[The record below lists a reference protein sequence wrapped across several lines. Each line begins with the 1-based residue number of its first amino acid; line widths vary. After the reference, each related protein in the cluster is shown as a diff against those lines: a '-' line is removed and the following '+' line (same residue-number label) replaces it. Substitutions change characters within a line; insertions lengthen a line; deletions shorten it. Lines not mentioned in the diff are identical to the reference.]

1 MKLVVLTNI
10 IAPYRIPL
18 FEAIRRRVDDFSV
31 LLMAEREENRQWQ
44 LGAIPFKTE
53 RLPGFHF
60 KPGGH
65 DVSLHIN
72 YSVVRALRKLDPDV
86 VISGGFGPANLSALL
101 YCKMFRRKF
110 VGWGHLTLSDGAE
123 SSFMRR
129 AVRRWLIRRCDGAI
143 AESSDAREAFMYY
156 GAKSD
161 RVLPCVMPLDV
172 RRIHDRTNA
181 FRNSTRYGDL
191 TGKYPGPIVLSIGQ
205 AIPRKGYRE
214 LFQIYER
221 IVASRPDVSLL
232 VIGDGPERARYE
244 RLVFERGWRRVHF
257 IGFVQ
262 SDDIHQYLAI
272 ADVFVFHTLYDPF
285 GLVLSEAM
293 AAELPAVSSIY
304 ASATRDLIED
314 GATGFRI
321 DPKDIGSSAAMI
333 LKVLVMKP
341 EERTAMG
348 RAAYT
353 KVKQCD
359 AEASGE
365 TIVRFVQSLVRPEM
379 RKGTL

>member
-10 IAPYRIPL
+10 LAPYRIPL
-18 FEAIRRRVDDFSV
+18 FKAIQRRVDDFSV
-31 LLMAEREENRQWQ
+31 LLMAAREENRQWQ
-44 LGAIPFKTE
+44 LGAVPFKTGL
-53 RLPGFHF
+53 LPGFHL
-60 KPGGH
+60 KPNGH

-72 YSVVRALRKLDPDV
+72 YGVLRALRKLDPDI

-101 YCKMFRRKF
+101 YCKLFRRKF
-110 VGWGHLTLSDGAE
+110 IGWGHLTLTDGADA
-123 SSFMRR
+123 SLMRR
-129 AVRRWLIRRCDGAI
+129 AVRRWLIGRCDGAI
-143 AESSDAREAFMYY
+143 AESSDARDAFMHY
-156 GAKSD
+156 GATYD
-161 RVLPCVMPLDV
+161 RVLTCTMPLDV
-172 RRIHDRTNA
+172 RRIHEKTDA
-181 FRNSTRYGDL
+181 FRNSTRYGEL
-191 TGKYPGPIVLSIGQ
+191 RAKYPGPVVLSIGQ

-221 IVASRPDVSLL
+221 MVALRPDVSLL

-244 RLVFERGWRRVHF
+244 RLVMERGWRRVHF

-262 SDDIHQYLAI
+262 SDELHQYLAI

-321 DPKDIGSSAAMI
+321 DPKEIAISATMI
-333 LKVLVMKP
+333 LKVLEMKP
-341 EERTAMG
+341 EERTAMVL
-348 RAAYT
+348 AAYT
-353 KVKQCD
+353 KVQQSD